1 MHPSELNLNEELK
14 IKWRLSA
21 GSAQRRRDQ
30 PLMPLATAGIGSAT
44 GNRNAQRSQDCGKPM
59 RLFVCRNNAST
70 EWVKGTGH
78 EWRQCVAKLD
88 SGTHHSEKP
97 CDLISPAIATQT
109 TQPRSKTMLSILT
122 RAWTMYLKFPTIKS
136 AQIPEIKENK
146 TQAFT
151 WW

>member
-88 SGTHHSEKP
+88 NGTHHSKKP

-109 TQPRSKTMLSILT
+109 TPPRSKTMLSKPI
-122 RAWTMYLKFPTIKS
+122 RAWIIYPNFPTTKS
-136 AQIPEIKENK
+136 AQIPEPKENK